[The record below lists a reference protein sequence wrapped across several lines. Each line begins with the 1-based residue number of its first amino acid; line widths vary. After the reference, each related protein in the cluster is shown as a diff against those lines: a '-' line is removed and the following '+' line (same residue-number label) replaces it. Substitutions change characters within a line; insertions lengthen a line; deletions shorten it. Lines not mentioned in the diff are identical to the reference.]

1 MSLFTKDNAMRNRT
15 TLLTAQ
21 ALPRLILLSTL
32 CCNSNIVTAQNLSP
46 IEKDIVVE
54 VKKASPAALELLER
68 SVNINSGTMNVEGVR
83 KVGDLFSK
91 ELASLGFQTKW
102 VDMPS
107 TMNRAGHLIAERK
120 GQNGKRLLLI
130 GHLDT
135 VFEKD
140 SPVQKWVND
149 GIRVRGQGVGDMK
162 GGDVIII
169 EALRALH
176 RLHLLENT
184 KIQIVMTG
192 DEESVGSPID
202 VARKDLID
210 AAKRSDIAL
219 AFEGMVQKD
228 GKDTG
233 TVGRRAAGG
242 FVLKV
247 DAKQAHSAGI
257 FSQESGYG
265 AVFEGARILNA
276 FREQVIEPNL
286 TFNVGLSLAGTEV
299 IMSDDGVSGSASG
312 KNNIIPNTS
321 IWRSDLRYLTAEQRE
336 QTQQKMRTIVANSL
350 PGTKSS
356 ISFKETYPPM
366 SPTEGNF
373 KLLNLYSL
381 VSQDAGLG
389 EVTAYPPG
397 ERGAGDVQF
406 VAPIIDGLDGLGAK
420 GHGAHSPNEDMEI
433 ASIEKN
439 TIRAALLLYR
449 LTR

>member
-1 MSLFTKDNAMRNRT
+1 MSSRVIT
-15 TLLTAQ
+15 LTANT
-21 ALPRLILLSTL
+21 LPRLILISTL
-32 CCNSNIVTAQNLSP
+32 CCFSSLVAAQNLSV
-46 IEKDIVVE
+46 IEKNIVAE
-54 VKKASPAALELLER
+54 VKKSTPAALDLLER
-68 SVNINSGTMNVEGVR
+68 SVNINSGTMNLEGVR
-83 KVGDLFSK
+83 EVGDLFGK

-102 VDMPS
+102 VDMP
-107 TMNRAGHLIAERK
+107 TDMKRAGHLIAERK
-120 GQNGKRLLLI
+120 GKNGKRLLLI

-135 VFEKD
+135 VFEKN
-140 SPVQKWVND
+140 SPVQKWKND

-176 RLHLLENT
+176 RLHLLDDT
-184 KIQIVMTG
+184 QIMVVMTG
-192 DEESVGSPID
+192 DEESVGAPFEI
-202 VARKDLID
+202 ARKDLID
-210 AAKRSDIAL
+210 AAKRSDLAL

-228 GKDTG
+228 GQDTG

-247 DAKQAHSAGI
+247 EAKQAHSAGI
-257 FSQESGYG
+257 FTQESGYG
-265 AVFEGARILNA
+265 AAFEGARILNA

-299 IMSDDGVSGSASG
+299 LMSDDGGSGSASG

-321 IWRSDLRYLTAEQRE
+321 IWRSDLRYLTVEQRE
-336 QTQQKMRTIVANSL
+336 QTQQKMRAIVANSL

-366 SPTEGNF
+366 SPTAGNF
-373 KLLNLYSL
+373 KLLNVYSQ
-381 VSQDAGLG
+381 VSQDAGMG

-406 VAPIIDGLDGLGAK
+406 VAPFIDGLDGLGAK

-439 TIRAALLLYR
+439 TIRAALMLYR
-449 LTR
+449 LTRSL